1 MRDKAVNPFYG
12 AVMSAQIISINA
24 RLEAT
29 WADYVAK
36 KERAE
41 QSGAL
46 ADGIEAGRAWR
57 RWLDLFLTDEQ
68 RKVMGSVG

>member
-1 MRDKAVNPFYG
+1 
-12 AVMSAQIISINA
+12 MSAKVVSITSK
-24 RLEAT
+24 LDAT
-29 WADYVAK
+29 WADYIAK

-68 RKVMGSVG
+68 RKIMGCVR

>member
-1 MRDKAVNPFYG
+1 
-12 AVMSAQIISINA
+12 MSAQIVSITS
-24 RLEAT
+24 RLDAT
-29 WADYVAK
+29 WADYIAK

-57 RWLDLFLTDEQ
+57 RWLDLFLTEDQ
-68 RKVMGSVG
+68 RKLMGGVR

>member
-1 MRDKAVNPFYG
+1 
-12 AVMSAQIISINA
+12 MSAQIVSITSK
-24 RLEAT
+24 LDAT
-29 WADYVAK
+29 WADYIAK

-68 RKVMGSVG
+68 RKIMGGVR